1 MNKATSLLI
10 AALCQLTFVASVSA
24 HVTLVYPTGGETFVP
39 GSEVKIEWRLVI
51 SHGDQDW
58 DLYFSSDGGLHW
70 EAIQLD
76 MPVAVLSY
84 QWTVPDIETTQ
95 GRIKVVQDNAGLDYT
110 DGCENFTIQATAT
123 AVTGSTPL
131 PDSPVL
137 FASYPNPFTAS
148 TSFDFLLPQAGNVQL
163 EVFDLLGVKVATLV
177 AAPLASGRHHVT
189 WQPRGL
195 APGVYLYRL
204 EVEGRAQVGR
214 VVRVE

>member
-10 AALCQLTFVASVSA
+10 AALCQLTFVAGVSA

-39 GSEVKIEWRLVI
+39 GSEVKIEWQLVI

-84 QWTVPDIETTQ
+84 RWTVPDIETTQ
-95 GRIKVVQDNAGLDYT
+95 GRIKVVQDNAGVDYQ
-110 DGCENFTIQATAT
+110 DGCENFSIQATST
-123 AVTGSTPL
+123 AVTGSAAL
-131 PDSPVL
+131 PGSPVL

-148 TSFDFLLPQAGNVQL
+148 TSIDFSLPHAGDVQL
-163 EVFDLLGVKVATLV
+163 EVFDVLGVKVATL
-177 AAPLASGRHHVT
+177 ASGPLASGRHHVT
-189 WQPRGL
+189 WQPSDL
-195 APGVYLYRL
+195 PPGVYLYRF
-204 EVEGRAQVGR
+204 EADGRAQVGR